1 MSSNSPSA
9 SDHFHIIG
17 VGVYNATR
25 EWTAREFH
33 GRYPSIV
40 VSNKPL

>member
-9 SDHFHIIG
+9 SDHFRIIG

-25 EWTAREFH
+25 ERDVRELH
-33 GRYPSIV
+33 GCYPSIV
-40 VSNKPL
+40 VSNKTL